1 MVNHREIQPMPP
13 ENQATAVL
21 DIRVTNLERIV
32 ERVSTAVES
41 IDESLKTLT
50 KLDVRHEETAKAV
63 ERAFDVARDH
73 ETRVRLIEVEMPT
86 LKLVRK
92 WALSG
97 MAAFAGALC
106 LAILALV
113 LK

>member
-1 MVNHREIQPMPP
+1 MQP
-13 ENQATAVL
+13 ESHAAAIL
-21 DIRVTNLERIV
+21 DVRVTNLEKVV

-50 KLDVRHEETAKAV
+50 RLDIRHEETAKGV
-63 ERAFDVARDH
+63 ERAFEVVRDH
-73 ETRVRLIEVEMPT
+73 ETRVRLIEAEMPT
-86 LKLVRK
+86 LKLVRR

-97 MAAFAGALC
+97 MATFAGALC
-106 LAILALV
+106 LAVFALV